1 MTLAARKDENMATRV
16 KSFTANYNGEPIQ
29 EGEVM
34 VPFPYTKLDAE
45 NCVNREC
52 ISSIQR
58 GGRYFRVIYKAV
70 PKEWAKTARSA
81 LGLVVN
87 EELGHYS
94 VPNSVS
100 MDELSDEFNME
111 IGTSPSAEDDA
122 LGDDEPDLDCT
133 LSTFAD
139 LVKSLISKSPKIGY
153 AVLLFHS
160 KIKGDEFYKRMRL
173 TRTPA
178 NRVRQQ
184 AEFIWNCGLKGFD
197 LRSLKGYKSPLDN
210 TYRKEALELLDHII
224 AKAKELQ

>member
-1 MTLAARKDENMATRV
+1 MDKTSIVKD
-16 KSFTANYNGEPIQ
+16 FTANYNGDPIRDD
-29 EGEVM
+29 EVM

-70 PKEWAKTARSA
+70 PKEWDKTARSA

-94 VPNSVS
+94 IPNSVS
-100 MDELSDEFNME
+100 LDELSDEFNLE
-111 IGTSPSAEDDA
+111 IGTSPSAEDEVI
-122 LGDDEPDLDCT
+122 GNDEPDLDCT

-153 AVLLFHS
+153 AVLLFYS
-160 KIKGDEFYKRMRL
+160 KIKGEEFYQRMRL
-173 TRTPA
+173 SRTPA

-184 AEFIWNCGLKGFD
+184 AELIWDSGLQEFD
-197 LRSLKGYKSPLDN
+197 INSLKCYKSPHDD

>member
-1 MTLAARKDENMATRV
+1 MGKTNRV
-16 KSFTANYNGEPIQ
+16 KDFTANYNGDPIHDD
-29 EGEVM
+29 EVM

-58 GGRYFRVIYKAV
+58 GGRYFPVIYKAV
-70 PKEWAKTARSA
+70 PKKWAKTARSA

-111 IGTSPSAEDDA
+111 IGTSPSAEDEVI
-122 LGDDEPDLDCT
+122 GDDEPDWDCA

-153 AVLLFHS
+153 AVLLFYS
-160 KIKGDEFYKRMRL
+160 KIKGEEFYRRMRL
-173 TRTPA
+173 ARTPA

-184 AEFIWNCGLKGFD
+184 AKLIWDSGLQEFDIN
-197 LRSLKGYKSPLDN
+197 SLKCYKSPHDD
-210 TYRKEALELLDHII
+210 TYRKEALELLDYII
-224 AKAKELQ
+224 MEAKELQ